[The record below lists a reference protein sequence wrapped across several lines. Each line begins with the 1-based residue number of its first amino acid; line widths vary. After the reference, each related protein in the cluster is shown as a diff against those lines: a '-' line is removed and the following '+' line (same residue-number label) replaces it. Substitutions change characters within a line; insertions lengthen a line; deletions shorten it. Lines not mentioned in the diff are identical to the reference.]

1 MSKLI
6 KIPLRIIGLIFLFA
20 VTCILYVL
28 ITENISTG
36 EYAEEPTHCIY
47 IADNGF
53 HTDIIIPGLD
63 DYTSYGWGSKIFYMN
78 VPTWDDLTFDIASEA
93 LFKDPTSV
101 MRVTKHS
108 YVKSNWLEVP
118 VTEEQ
123 LDIILNEIDKTM
135 DRDSNNEWI
144 PIRGNFYKAI
154 GNYSFKRTC
163 NTWVN
168 DIFKKANLK
177 CSLRAFT
184 SSAISKYYK

>member
-1 MSKLI
+1 MAAR
-6 KIPLRIIGLIFLFA
+6 IPIYIISSILLFGI
-20 VTCILYVL
+20 TCILYVGV
-28 ITENISTG
+28 TQSISTG
-36 EYAEEPTHCIY
+36 EYTEDPTHCIY

-53 HTDIIIPGLD
+53 HTDIIIPELN

-78 VPTWDDLTFDIASEA
+78 VPTWDDLTFDIAFKA

-108 YVKSNWLEVP
+108 YVKSDWLEVP
-118 VTEEQ
+118 VTKEQ
-123 LDIILNEIDKTM
+123 LDIILNEINKTM
-135 DRDSNNEWI
+135 DRNSNNEWI
-144 PIRGNFYKAI
+144 PIRGNFYKAT
-154 GNYSFKRTC
+154 GDYSFTRTC

-184 SSAISKYYK
+184 SDAISKYYR